1 MKKHLV
7 IAAAFLSF
15 AALTAGEIAVK
26 GNFTVK
32 PQAKYPTGWVN
43 DRSSVFK
50 PEPKFEI
57 IQENGQNVVH
67 FTEINGKHGFS
78 WSSTA
83 RPAVKAGDVIR
94 VTAKVKGSGKV
105 MFGLETFTKE
115 RKWIM
120 PLPKVR
126 FDLTPEWKKIKVDLE
141 VLDKHATRKA
151 GFAMVVFGAASKS
164 ELYISDLKAELI
176 PASDKK

>member
-57 IQENGQNVVH
+57 IQENGQNL
-67 FTEINGKHGFS
+67 S
-78 WSSTA
+78 
-83 RPAVKAGDVIR
+83 
-94 VTAKVKGSGKV
+94 
-105 MFGLETFTKE
+105 
-115 RKWIM
+115 
-120 PLPKVR
+120 
-126 FDLTPEWKKIKVDLE
+126 
-141 VLDKHATRKA
+141 
-151 GFAMVVFGAASKS
+151 
-164 ELYISDLKAELI
+164 LI
-176 PASDKK
+176 HI

>member
-7 IAAAFLSF
+7 IAAAFLTF
-15 AALTAGEIAVK
+15 TALTAGEIAVK

-32 PQAKYPTGWVN
+32 PQGKYPTGWVN

-57 IQENGQNVVH
+57 IQENGQNVLH
-67 FTEINGKHGFS
+67 FTEINGKHGFG
-78 WSSTA
+78 WSSSA
-83 RPAVKAGDVIR
+83 RPAVNAGDVIR

-105 MFGLETFTKE
+105 RFGLETFTNK

-120 PLPKVR
+120 PLPKVSI
-126 FDLTPEWKKIKVDLE
+126 DLTPEWQKVQVDLE
-141 VLDKHATRKA
+141 VQDKHATLKT
-151 GFAMVVFGAASKS
+151 GYVMLVFGAVSKS

-176 PASDKK
+176 PASKKK

>member
-15 AALTAGEIAVK
+15 AALSAGEIAVK

-32 PQAKYPTGWVN
+32 PQEKYPTGWVN

-57 IQENGQNVVH
+57 IQDNGQNVVH

-78 WSSTA
+78 WSSSA
-83 RPAVKAGDVIR
+83 RPTVKAGDVIR
-94 VTAKVKGSGKV
+94 VSAKVKGSGKV

-126 FDLTPEWKKIKVDLE
+126 IDLTPEWKKIKVDLE
-141 VLDKHATRKA
+141 IQDKHATRKA
-151 GFAMVVFGAASKS
+151 GLAMVVFGAASKS
-164 ELYISDLKAELI
+164 ELFITGLKAELI